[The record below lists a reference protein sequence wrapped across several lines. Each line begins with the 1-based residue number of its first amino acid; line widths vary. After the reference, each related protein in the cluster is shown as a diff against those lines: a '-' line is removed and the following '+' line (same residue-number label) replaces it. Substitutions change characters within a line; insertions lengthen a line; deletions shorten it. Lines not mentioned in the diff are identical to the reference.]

1 MHVSLSYFG
10 GRELLLQDQLRQAK
24 ESVVNMQKLHEI
36 AQSQLFEL
44 RTQSGNV
51 LMMFH
56 FFIIFSLVNFSATI
70 VTTQIDVWSFIRIQK
85 SYQTQFSSSEEER
98 AAKESEVNLLMDE
111 VERAQTRLVSLERE
125 KVNIWSLSRFRLY
138 ATLWKRCAFGNWL
151 CNFTLGDHEL
161 LHK

>member
-70 VTTQIDVWSFIRIQK
+70 VTTQIDV
-85 SYQTQFSSSEEER
+85 
-98 AAKESEVNLLMDE
+98 
-111 VERAQTRLVSLERE
+111 
-125 KVNIWSLSRFRLY
+125 
-138 ATLWKRCAFGNWL
+138 
-151 CNFTLGDHEL
+151 
-161 LHK
+161 